1 MAPNILLKII
11 NISPVNQGTYKL
23 FLNFPYY
30 AFTLPK
36 ATPFEANAPDI
47 LENNKKN
54 MTEELLT
61 DASLEKSPLNV
72 SFQPSGQDLRNDDF
86 SYISSCYTHVCS
98 FDDNEFKG
106 DIVDIINMPETV
118 SVNINELSD
127 ERCYYID

>member
-11 NISPVNQGTYKL
+11 NISPVNTGTYKL
-23 FLNFPYY
+23 FLNFPYL
-30 AFTLPK
+30 ALTLPK
-36 ATPFEANAPDI
+36 TTPFEANAPDI

-54 MTEELLT
+54 MTEDLIT
-61 DASLEKSPLNV
+61 DTSLEKSPLNM
-72 SFQPSGQDLRNDDF
+72 SFYPPGQDLKNDDF
-86 SYISSCYTHVCS
+86 SYIDSCYTHVCS